1 MRVTTLFLA
10 TTLFSFFPLGQAE
23 DAKKSTKLP
32 QIFEE
37 DFEKG
42 QNRWE
47 VTDSKSWT
55 HRKVDGNHV
64 FGINRRNSDYK
75 PKVRSPYHIALIK
88 GVEVADFELT
98 FEVKSTKDTG
108 GHRDCCVFF
117 N

>member
-47 VTDSKSWT
+47 VTDSKTST
-55 HRKVDGNHV
+55 HRKVDANQQ
-64 FGINRRNSDYK
+64 
-75 PKVRSPYHIALIK
+75 
-88 GVEVADFELT
+88 
-98 FEVKSTKDTG
+98 
-108 GHRDCCVFF
+108 
-117 N
+117 